1 MTADNIINHESE
13 HQGLVCLARLCHW
26 FTASRDAYQ
35 PMHCYQGYIKPE
47 HTLLN
52 INIFKDPDVLKLR
65 LLLANGFCLSWQ
77 MPVQKEIKS
86 FPTLTSFNF
95 SSLLHCFIGL
105 HPLLPTLQIFVS
117 TGSLQGS
124 DQYLKCSLCLFLYK
138 WLFDFFSFICQ
149 ISVGCKSTL
158 GRKTSEKYFLKSLF
172 HCNFFFKKR
181 FLVGFFSIFL
191 AEILYVMS
199 LVTGRRK

>member
-1 MTADNIINHESE
+1 
-13 HQGLVCLARLCHW
+13 
-26 FTASRDAYQ
+26 
-35 PMHCYQGYIKPE
+35 MHCYQGYIKPE

-52 INIFKDPDVLKLR
+52 INIFKDQDVLKLR
-65 LLLANGFCLSWQ
+65 LLLANGFCLPWQ

-105 HPLLPTLQIFVS
+105 HPLLPTLQICIS

-124 DQYLKCSLCLFLYK
+124 DQYLKCSLCSFLYK
-138 WLFDFFSFICQ
+138 WLFNFFSFICQ

-158 GRKTSEKYFLKSLF
+158 GRKTPEKYFLKTLF
-172 HCNFFFKKR
+172 HGFFFKR
-181 FLVGFFSIFL
+181 FLGCFFSH
-191 AEILYVMS
+191 ILSWKITCDESDYWEKKIKKLCMRLCIVPVQS
-199 LVTGRRK
+199 LRWEYFPLVLSTYHSWEFCCF